1 MLYRMERFISRA
13 NLTAIFGQAVLII
26 CLLIT
31 FSTIASAQGVNGN
44 GKDLKVDGILIDR
57 TMTPIGQHF
66 FQAFSSHW
74 ASPEGVSFESI
85 MITEIFNP
93 QWGSMIFITIDNQ
106 DAFERLMLNRNKDMD
121 ELGRSVADEVA
132 QYLMRREI
140 IRRYQQSNDLYGDG
154 Y

>member
-13 NLTAIFGQAVLII
+13 NLAAIFGQAVLII

>member
-1 MLYRMERFISRA
+1 MERFISRA

-26 CLLIT
+26 CLLMIL
-31 FSTIASAQGVNGN
+31 STIASAQGVNGN